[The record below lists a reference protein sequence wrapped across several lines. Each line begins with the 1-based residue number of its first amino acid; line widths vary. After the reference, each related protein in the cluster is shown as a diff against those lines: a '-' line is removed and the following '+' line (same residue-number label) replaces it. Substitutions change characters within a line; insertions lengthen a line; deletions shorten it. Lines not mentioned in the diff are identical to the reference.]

1 MKIALFTETFLPKV
15 DGIVTRLTK
24 TIEFLIKNGDEV
36 IIFCPEGC
44 PESYMGATVVGVAA
58 MPLPLYPELKLG
70 LPGPAVSDKL
80 EKFNPDLIHVVNPA
94 VLGLGGI
101 WLAKTNNIPLIA
113 SYHTHLPKYLEHY
126 GMGMLEPLLWELL
139 KAAHNQA
146 LLNLCTSTAMVNEL
160 KDKGI
165 QRTALWQ
172 RGVDTFSFRPDLRSE
187 KMRKKLF
194 GEYNDANYLLI
205 YVGRLSAEKQIERIK
220 PVLESIPNACLA
232 LVGDGPYRNQLEKI
246 FENTKTNFTG
256 YLSGDELASAYA
268 SGDIF
273 LFPSSTETLGL
284 VLLEAMAAGC
294 PVIGANK
301 GGIPDIISDGING
314 CLYDPD
320 EAKAI
325 INNALGFSYA
335 AQNEF
340 KKAIKHYKS
349 ALKSLP
355 EYIIALN
362 NLASAQQRLLEY
374 DLAYET
380 YQKVLAI
387 DPKNKTAIKKSKELE
402 KRNNYKPYKGIKDKG
417 F

>member
-1 MKIALFTETFLPKV
+1 MKIAFFTETFLPKV

-24 TIEFLIKNGDEV
+24 TIDNLVQNGDEV
-36 IIFCPEGC
+36 VVFCPEGC
-44 PESYMGATVVGVAA
+44 PTEYKGAKIIGVAA

-70 LPGPAVSDKL
+70 LPGPAVSDAL
-80 EKFNPDLIHVVNPA
+80 ENFKPDLIHVVNPA

-101 WLAKTNNIPLIA
+101 WLAKSNNIPLIA

-146 LLNLCTSTAMVNEL
+146 LLNLCTSTAMVEEL
-160 KDKGI
+160 ESKGI
-165 QRTALWQ
+165 KRTALWQ
-172 RGVDTFSFRPDLRSE
+172 RGVDTETFKPEFRNQIMRNKLLGKYPDKNS
-187 KMRKKLF
+187 
-194 GEYNDANYLLI
+194 LLI

-220 PVLESIPNACLA
+220 PVLEEIPDACLA

-246 FENTKTNFTG
+246 FENTQTNFIG
-256 YLSGDELASAYA
+256 YLSGEELASAYA

-301 GGIPDIISDGING
+301 GGIPDIINDGVNG

-320 EAKAI
+320 GVDQGKSSLI
-325 INNALGFSYA
+325 
-335 AQNEF
+335 
-340 KKAIKHYKS
+340 KAIKK
-349 ALKSLP
+349 
-355 EYIIALN
+355 ILN
-362 NLASAQQRLLEY
+362 NNTKKENMRVEARKESEKWNWGQATLQLKKY
-374 DLAYET
+374 YEET
-380 YQKVLAI
+380 LKQVQNSY
-387 DPKNKTAIKKSKELE
+387 
-402 KRNNYKPYKGIKDKG
+402 
-417 F
+417 

>member
-1 MKIALFTETFLPKV
+1 MKIAFFTETFLPKV

-24 TIEFLIKNGDEV
+24 TIEFLTKNGDEV
-36 IIFCPEGC
+36 IVFCPEGC
-44 PESYMGATVVGVAA
+44 PDTYKGATIVGVAA

-80 EKFNPDLIHVVNPA
+80 EEFKPDLIHVVNPA

-146 LLNLCTSTAMVNEL
+146 LLNLCTSTAMVHEL
-160 KDKGI
+160 EDKGI

-172 RGVDTFSFRPDLRSE
+172 RGVDTENFRPELRSE
-187 KMRKKLF
+187 KMRGKLF
-194 GEYNDANYLLI
+194 GKHKDTDSLLI

-220 PVLESIPNACLA
+220 PVLDNIPGACLA
-232 LVGDGPYRNQLEKI
+232 LVGDGPYRGQLEKI
-246 FENTKTNFTG
+246 FENTKTNFIG
-256 YLSGDELASAYA
+256 YLSGEELASAYA

-301 GGIPDIISDGING
+301 GGIPDIINDGVNG

-320 EAKAI
+320 EKDNGERSLIEATKKILIDKNKKESMSKAARKEAE
-325 INNALGFSYA
+325 NWNWNQATLQLQKYYSDT
-335 AQNEF
+335 
-340 KKAIKHYKS
+340 
-349 ALKSLP
+349 
-355 EYIIALN
+355 
-362 NLASAQQRLLEY
+362 LANIPS
-374 DLAYET
+374 
-380 YQKVLAI
+380 V
-387 DPKNKTAIKKSKELE
+387 PKN
-402 KRNNYKPYKGIKDKG
+402 
-417 F
+417 

>member
-1 MKIALFTETFLPKV
+1 MKIAFFTETFLPKV

-24 TIEFLIKNGDEV
+24 TIEFLTKNGDEV
-36 IIFCPEGC
+36 IVFCPEGC
-44 PESYMGATVVGVAA
+44 PDSYKGATIVGVAA

-80 EKFNPDLIHVVNPA
+80 EEFKPDLVHVVNPA

-160 KDKGI
+160 EDKGI

-172 RGVDTFSFRPDLRSE
+172 RGVDTENFRPELRSE
-187 KMRKKLF
+187 KMREKLF
-194 GEYNDANYLLI
+194 GKYQDTDSLLI

-220 PVLESIPNACLA
+220 PVLDNIPGACLA
-232 LVGDGPYRNQLEKI
+232 LVGDGPYRGQLEKI
-246 FENTKTNFTG
+246 FENTKTNFIG
-256 YLSGDELASAYA
+256 YLSGEELASAYA

-301 GGIPDIISDGING
+301 GGIPDIINNGVNG
-314 CLYDPD
+314 CLYNPD
-320 EAKAI
+320 EKDNGERSLIEAT
-325 INNALGFSYA
+325 
-335 AQNEF
+335 
-340 KKAIKHYKS
+340 KKI
-349 ALKSLP
+349 
-355 EYIIALN
+355 
-362 NLASAQQRLLEY
+362 LA
-374 DLAYET
+374 D
-380 YQKVLAI
+380 
-387 DPKNKTAIKKSKELE
+387 KNKKEAMRKEARKEAEQWDWNQATLQLQKYYTETLE
-402 KRNNYKPYKGIKDKG
+402 NIS
-417 F
+417 

>member
-1 MKIALFTETFLPKV
+1 MKIAFFTETFLPKV

-24 TIEFLIKNGDEV
+24 TIEYLVKNGDDV
-36 IIFCPEGC
+36 IVFCPEGS
-44 PESYMGATVVGVAA
+44 PNNYKGAKIVGVAA

-70 LPGPAVSDKL
+70 LPGPAVSDAL
-80 EKFNPDLIHVVNPA
+80 EDFQPDLIHVVNPA

-113 SYHTHLPKYLEHY
+113 SYHTHLPKYLEYY

-160 KDKGI
+160 ESKGI
-165 QRTALWQ
+165 KRTALWQ
-172 RGVDTFSFRPDLRSE
+172 RGVDTNSFKPEYRNQNMRTKLLGSYPDTGS
-187 KMRKKLF
+187 
-194 GEYNDANYLLI
+194 LLI

-220 PVLESIPNACLA
+220 PVLEKIPDASLA

-246 FENTKTNFTG
+246 FENTKTNFIG
-256 YLSGDELASAYA
+256 YLAGEELASAYA

-301 GGIPDIISDGING
+301 GGIPDIINDGING

-320 EAKAI
+320 QKDNGKESLIAATKKILQDNSKKEKMRIAARTEAEKWDWNQAT
-325 INNALGFSYA
+325 L
-335 AQNEF
+335 Q
-340 KKAIKHYKS
+340 
-349 ALKSLP
+349 LKNF
-355 EYIIALN
+355 Y
-362 NLASAQQRLLEY
+362 
-374 DLAYET
+374 T
-380 YQKVLAI
+380 
-387 DPKNKTAIKKSKELE
+387 KTL
-402 KRNNYKPYKGIKDKG
+402 DKI
-417 F
+417 

>member
-194 GEYNDANYLLI
+194 GEFNDAKYLLI

-246 FENTKTNFTG
+246 FENTKTNFIG

-320 EAKAI
+320 EKDNGEQSLIEATKKI
-325 INNALGFSYA
+325 LENADKREVMRKEARNEAEKWDWNQATLQL
-335 AQNEF
+335 QN
-340 KKAIKHYKS
+340 YYS
-349 ALKSLP
+349 DTLK
-355 EYIIALN
+355 E
-362 NLASAQQRLLEY
+362 
-374 DLAYET
+374 
-380 YQKVLAI
+380 I
-387 DPKNKTAIKKSKELE
+387 D
-402 KRNNYKPYKGIKDKG
+402 
-417 F
+417 

>member
-1 MKIALFTETFLPKV
+1 MKIAFFTETFLPKV

-24 TIEFLIKNGDEV
+24 TIDNLVQKGDEV
-36 IIFCPEGC
+36 VVFCPEGC
-44 PESYMGATVVGVAA
+44 PTEYKGAKIIGVAA

-70 LPGPAVSDKL
+70 LPGPAVSDAL
-80 EKFNPDLIHVVNPA
+80 ENFKPDLIHVVNPA

-101 WLAKTNNIPLIA
+101 WLAKSNNIPLIA

-146 LLNLCTSTAMVNEL
+146 LLNLCTSTAMVEEL
-160 KDKGI
+160 ESKGI
-165 QRTALWQ
+165 KRTALWQ
-172 RGVDTFSFRPDLRSE
+172 RGVDTETFKPEFRNQ
-187 KMRKKLF
+187 KMRNKLL
-194 GEYNDANYLLI
+194 GKYSDKNSLLI

-220 PVLESIPNACLA
+220 PVLEEIPDACLA

-246 FENTKTNFTG
+246 FENTQTNFIG
-256 YLSGDELASAYA
+256 YLSGEELASAYA

-301 GGIPDIISDGING
+301 GGIPDIINDGVNG

-320 EAKAI
+320 GVDQGKSSLIEAT
-325 INNALGFSYA
+325 
-335 AQNEF
+335 
-340 KKAIKHYKS
+340 KKI
-349 ALKSLP
+349 
-355 EYIIALN
+355 LN
-362 NLASAQQRLLEY
+362 NNTKKENMRIEARNESEKWNWSQATLQLKKY
-374 DLAYET
+374 YEET
-380 YQKVLAI
+380 L
-387 DPKNKTAIKKSKELE
+387 KEVQ
-402 KRNNYKPYKGIKDKG
+402 NSY
-417 F
+417 